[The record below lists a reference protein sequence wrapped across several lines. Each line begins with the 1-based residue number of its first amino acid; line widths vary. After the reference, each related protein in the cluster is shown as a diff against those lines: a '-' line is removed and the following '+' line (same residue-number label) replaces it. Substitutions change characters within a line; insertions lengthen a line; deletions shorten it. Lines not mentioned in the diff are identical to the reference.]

1 MPLKKGSS
9 QKTISSNISELHSG
23 KQFDKTKEKF
33 GKKVADKQA
42 IAIALSK
49 AGKSNKKQNAKE
61 ECMEA
66 ISNMKKLDIILA
78 EAVSSAY
85 MLIFE
90 EMTPAPSV
98 TSTVPLASDTA
109 LLQANKAYND
119 AQKTKIAAETLE
131 LQKQQALQQAQLK
144 VQQDTQAKM
153 NNLGKVAQSQQV
165 LTPPTGMNTGVQNTG
180 VQNI

>member
-98 TSTVPLASDTA
+98 TSTVPSPSDAVLT
-109 LLQANKAYND
+109 QATKAYND

-131 LQKQQALQQAQLK
+131 LQKQQALQQAQMK
-144 VQQDTQAKM
+144 AQQDTQAKM
-153 NNLGKVAQSQQV
+153 SALSKTTQPVQQV
-165 LTPPTGMNTGVQNTG
+165 LTPPTVANSGVQNT
-180 VQNI
+180 